1 MEKELSNISQ
11 RLNDICLELQNIQ
24 GLNEGQEGCIQSY
37 VEIISTIS
45 EGLTKFKWFSY
56 KSETGYIITMFARFL
71 SMKNISTTTMKIIIF
86 GLYCVFFACM
96 DNLDKSQLR
105 GKYEGKR

>member
-45 EGLTKFKWFSY
+45 EGLTKFK
-56 KSETGYIITMFARFL
+56 
-71 SMKNISTTTMKIIIF
+71 
-86 GLYCVFFACM
+86 
-96 DNLDKSQLR
+96 
-105 GKYEGKR
+105 